1 MLVSTIA
8 NVIPGSTDL
17 NNHWHL
23 DLYGMVP
30 FWFCTCLVLVPGV
43 DLSISFSLLKSRDLM
58 LEGIKLYLQSSK
70 MAGKSALFQPRV
82 SRGRYFV
89 TASAYPE
96 SNVVTLTGDHIGF
109 VRISPRW
116 R

>member
-1 MLVSTIA
+1 MVCLLKMVIFYSYVKLPEGIA

-30 FWFCTCLVLVPGV
+30 FCFCTGLVLAPGV

-58 LEGIKLYLQSSK
+58 LEGIKLYLQ
-70 MAGKSALFQPRV
+70 
-82 SRGRYFV
+82 
-89 TASAYPE
+89 
-96 SNVVTLTGDHIGF
+96 
-109 VRISPRW
+109 
-116 R
+116 